1 MPITQPVVRGTLE
14 REIQLRAIEDDSP
27 VSIWSLV
34 LEWME
39 HKDREIESLT
49 DYVAVV
55 WANGGFT
62 LAYGSS
68 DATIIPVVWP
78 LF

>member
-1 MPITQPVVRGTLE
+1 MTPETEHLMKALWLVVRVCV
-14 REIQLRAIEDDSP
+14 I
-27 VSIWSLV
+27 V
-34 LEWME
+34 
-39 HKDREIESLT
+39 
-49 DYVAVV
+49 VAVV